1 MDRASTSNRI
11 SSTSSNKTTF
21 CWHASFQ
28 PNMMIALWTWLWS
41 QSANLKWTHEKKAL
55 VNFSSQAL
63 RICYQKADIEPHQ
76 QIKKSS
82 AAKIDMFLSTKPPCK
97 CPFVYIFAKLRIQTR
112 HRTHIG
118 HINGS
123 LQDPKLTGKDMD
135 SLLEIAI
142 NRDIHVVL
150 NSLKF

>member
-21 CWHASFQ
+21 CWHASFR
-28 PNMMIALWTWLWS
+28 PNMMIALSTWLWS
-41 QSANLKWTHEKKAL
+41 PSNNLKSTHEKKNVGQFQL
-55 VNFSSQAL
+55 PGLEDLLPKGWHRTSPTH
-63 RICYQKADIEPHQ
+63 QKIISRKNRHV
-76 QIKKSS
+76 
-82 AAKIDMFLSTKPPCK
+82 LSTKPPCK

-150 NSLKF
+150 NSLQ